1 MVVPTNKTNNYTF
14 MSTQKYI
21 EWVVKHLADAAEQ
34 VPRTEVV
41 KIHEETVEF
50 ADSIHDFI
58 STDEYDFIQESLMS
72 KAIPRP
78 QLLVK
83 DHKPVE
89 ASGDFPTCLVIPAMN
104 FTVALSKLVSLKI
117 KKCFR

>member
-1 MVVPTNKTNNYTF
+1 MVPTDKTNSYTV

-41 KIHEETVEF
+41 KIHKEAVEF
-50 ADSIHDFI
+50 ANFIRDFI
-58 STDEYDFIQESLMS
+58 STDEFNFAQESLTP
-72 KAIPRP
+72 KAIPQP

-83 DHKPVE
+83 NHKP
-89 ASGDFPTCLVIPAMN
+89 AGYLPH
-104 FTVALSKLVSLKI
+104 LSAPKN
-117 KKCFR
+117 RTRPM